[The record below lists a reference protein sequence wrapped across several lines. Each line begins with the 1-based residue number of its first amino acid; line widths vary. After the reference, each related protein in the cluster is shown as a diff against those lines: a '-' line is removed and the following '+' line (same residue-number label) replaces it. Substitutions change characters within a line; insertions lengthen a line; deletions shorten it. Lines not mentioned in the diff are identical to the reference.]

1 MTEHFNSA
9 SVRGWR
15 FFLSST
21 KGPFVTVML
30 QRVRSSIQAPK
41 IALPRMKAP
50 YGVQTAMGAA
60 SNTRANK
67 NMELNIVHPLLKELL
82 ESASGRMLE
91 FVLEGDNRVKLF
103 GSALSDE
110 EVSAKHRPIVIES
123 TNELYGPRIRVKIAP
138 TQKVQVFVSAGVYPV
153 RDTTTDGTLADIH
166 PGDDV
171 IATVKLVPY
180 VHGGY
185 FGISCTCTDAV
196 LHKRVIEPVSDA
208 PKYDANEP
216 EVVSVFDENAE

>member
-15 FFLSST
+15 FFLSS
-21 KGPFVTVML
+21 KGPLVSVML

-60 SNTRANK
+60 SNPRANK
-67 NMELNIVHPLLKELL
+67 NLELNIVHPLLKELL
-82 ESASGRMLE
+82 ESASDRMLE
-91 FVLEGDNRVKLF
+91 FVFEGDNRVKLF

-110 EVSAKHRPIVIES
+110 EILAKHRPIVIPS
-123 TNELYGPRIRVKIAP
+123 TNDLYGPRIRVKIAP
-138 TQKVQVFVSAGVYPV
+138 VQKVQVFVSEGVYPV
-153 RDTTTDGTLADIH
+153 RDTTTEGTLADIQ
-166 PGDDV
+166 PGDDAIV
-171 IATVKLVPY
+171 TVKLVPY

-185 FGISCTCTDAV
+185 FGISCTVTDVV
-196 LHKRVIEPVSDA
+196 LHKRVTEPVGDA
-208 PKYDANEP
+208 PQYDANEP
-216 EVVSVFDENAE
+216 EVVSVFEA